1 MRRTLRVLII
11 DDDEQFCAKCRERL
25 LAQSSDT
32 YAVAYE
38 TSGSAG
44 VETAA
49 AGRFDVILVDM
60 KMPDMDGMQVLRELR
75 ERKAPGV
82 RIMLTGMTDLAL
94 AVEAMKVG
102 ASDFMTKPMS
112 APELIARIEQAL
124 AADSMEQWY
133 RERAEQLPPV
143 DRSTAGRSE
152 LLQCLQAVARD
163 GRHLAAVFLGDLIK
177 ADSKVARR
185 LKSVFKE
192 RRIPVHL
199 ITGRNMVSGRD
210 VVRYLTSNDSVVIV
224 SAISVN
230 DIPSHDHSLPRL
242 SFSDILAEAARLGL
256 STKVSFVNVDPDNP
270 SLDVIFKE
278 LF

>member
-1 MRRTLRVLII
+1 
-11 DDDEQFCAKCRERL
+11 
-25 LAQSSDT
+25 
-32 YAVAYE
+32 
-38 TSGSAG
+38 
-44 VETAA
+44 
-49 AGRFDVILVDM
+49 
-60 KMPDMDGMQVLRELR
+60 
-75 ERKAPGV
+75 
-82 RIMLTGMTDLAL
+82 
-94 AVEAMKVG
+94 
-102 ASDFMTKPMS
+102 
-112 APELIARIEQAL
+112 LIARIEQAL

-256 STKVSFVNVDPDNP
+256 STKVSFVNVDPGNP